1 MWYVPLNLYLN
12 IGHWWKVMVDGD
24 TFNQFLSLHLWSLF
38 KKVFD
43 VKWPAFEWTLYEL
56 AYCHLENRKGSE
68 FLALKIPGFLES
80 SESCKIVK
88 SWPWSSVICESTLA
102 WITSTPQYLEIL
114 MLNQKFF
121 KYGFNYNW
129 TNLSEKNKTIFENRF
144 LKGGKI
150 GLKMGYFQVPI
161 LDSCRRL
168 PRYWHISL

>member
-1 MWYVPLNLYLN
+1 MIEIHTYFFLAFLEFIRNFHQTHHIRHCAKRANQRVKDNIVETLENKKKYRLFHNTKKFMNENWINWNLENLETD
-12 IGHWWKVMVDGD
+12 IAQWD
-24 TFNQFLSLHLWSLF
+24 
-38 KKVFD
+38 
-43 VKWPAFEWTLYEL
+43 
-56 AYCHLENRKGSE
+56 ENRKSVRFQRRHLSRTRP
-68 FLALKIPGFLES
+68 FLKPH
-80 SESCKIVK
+80 
-88 SWPWSSVICESTLA
+88 
-102 WITSTPQYLEIL
+102 YLEIL

>member
-1 MWYVPLNLYLN
+1 MKTHGWFHLRVKFDCQCSYQISKTICKPNSQSSDFCRVQFSNQSAKYMHDKQASCYILNAQ
-12 IGHWWKVMVDGD
+12 WD
-24 TFNQFLSLHLWSLF
+24 
-38 KKVFD
+38 
-43 VKWPAFEWTLYEL
+43 
-56 AYCHLENRKGSE
+56 ENRKSVRFQRRHLSWTRP
-68 FLALKIPGFLES
+68 FLK
-80 SESCKIVK
+80 
-88 SWPWSSVICESTLA
+88 
-102 WITSTPQYLEIL
+102 PQYLEIL